1 MIRNYYRNNGAEFV
15 RMFPDWKHKA
25 SNSCFVSGI
34 IEETQPLIA
43 LLDATSP
50 KAVLKSWETGDFL

>member
-1 MIRNYYRNNGAEFV
+1 MIRNYYRNNGAEIV

-25 SNSCFVSGI
+25 SNSCFVSGPV
-34 IEETQPLIA
+34 EGTLPLIV

-50 KAVLKSWETGDFL
+50 KAVLKILGNG